1 MKCLSCSSSKSCNK
15 LFLPKTKSPSVTNS
29 FQKLHLDDVELNSK
43 KLKNKFYYKNPEFLN
58 ESNINKQINI
68 LLTNVTNKRSNN
80 KLPKISLDDDNKSC
94 VIKNHYLKTNNNI
107 KQNMSRER
115 PKYLELDIPTIIPM
129 FNNDEKVDE
138 LNRLL
143 EILAKRKKYSITVSM
158 LVVFQQHNYQ
168 KLLKDFLEDGVRDL
182 IIKFPLRVVS
192 YHGVPFTI
200 NNFFRGMRVEYS
212 KHKLFQKE
220 MIEGNEYVYVNLVY
234 TCIFLSDEIAKI
246 CKGSKNL
253 KLKTVHRSL
262 IDEIDTNIGGAN
274 NNENTDDGNTNSK
287 FINEMK
293 NLDENGEIK
302 KLENENYGS
311 RMTRRQKN
319 GMVNGIISLDD
330 SEEEKEEEGG
340 KNNNEDKINKN
351 QNEEKEKSNTAS
363 LNFNTQFTGNEITKK
378 NPDEKIVK
386 GSIKYQDDLNY
397 MKSTIQEHLNIFDY
411 SYSSPLNSYLLN
423 NLDNITQLN
432 NTFIS
437 MQDIGQNGLK
447 CIDNL
452 IKLIPACFH
461 EEINSANEN
470 IHLTSDEK
478 YQNKIN
484 HLDKL
489 YSEYE
494 RTKNLIM
501 YYYSIIQSTV
511 KNIRHSGTN
520 FNKNVMIKDLEYIK
534 INEKKYE
541 KKVEEIFPLINK
553 IYNYFIKEFPLKF
566 IVENLQNE
574 SNELNKN
581 DMNTRT
587 FNNFI
592 QGISGLFPSEEG
604 HEHNCF
610 DLIVNKSITYE
621 EKEKQFKN
629 KLIKKKIC

>member
-1 MKCLSCSSSKSCNK
+1 
-15 LFLPKTKSPSVTNS
+15 
-29 FQKLHLDDVELNSK
+29 
-43 KLKNKFYYKNPEFLN
+43 
-58 ESNINKQINI
+58 
-68 LLTNVTNKRSNN
+68 
-80 KLPKISLDDDNKSC
+80 
-94 VIKNHYLKTNNNI
+94 
-107 KQNMSRER
+107 MSRER

-262 IDEIDTNIGGAN
+262 IDEIDTNIGGTN

-397 MKSTIQEHLNIFDY
+397 MKSTIQEHLTIFDY

-470 IHLTSDEK
+470 IHITSDEK

-587 FNNFI
+587 FNNFV

-604 HEHNCF
+604 HQHNCF
-610 DLIVNKSITYE
+610 DLIVNKTITYE

-629 KLIKKKIC
+629 KLIEEKNLLIKYIEPLRKYFDENDHNDTNKKPKI